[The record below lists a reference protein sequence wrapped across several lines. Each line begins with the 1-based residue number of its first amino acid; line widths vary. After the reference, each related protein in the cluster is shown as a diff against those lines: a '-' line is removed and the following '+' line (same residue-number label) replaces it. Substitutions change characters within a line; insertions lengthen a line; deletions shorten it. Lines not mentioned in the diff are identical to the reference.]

1 MAPCSSSRTPVWRQQ
16 KSGRSAERL
25 DVAWASACQLKLWP
39 DIFLHPINDVTF
51 VVQTYQ
57 LLNVDDHASFLRRH
71 GKDPSQYRPDICH
84 QVPES
89 GYVVFDEHCSNRLR
103 A

>member
-1 MAPCSSSRTPVWRQQ
+1 MGVQF
-16 KSGRSAERL
+16 SAEAL
-25 DVAWASACQLKLWP
+25 PGV
-39 DIFLHPINDVTF
+39 FLHPINVAI

-84 QVPES
+84 QVPDT
-89 GYVVFDEHCSNRLR
+89 GYVVLGEHCADRLR
-103 A
+103 D